1 MILSTDELTGT
12 TRAQPNPPTMN
23 YLRLILGN
31 EIDDNDLAPQIF
43 DSYENA
49 LRSLETDEH
58 EPIGETNVTS
68 EEQNQ

>member
-31 EIDDNDLAPQIF
+31 EIDDNDPAPQILIATKTH
-43 DSYENA
+43 YG
-49 LRSLETDEH
+49 RSKQKS
-58 EPIGETNVTS
+58 TNL
-68 EEQNQ
+68 